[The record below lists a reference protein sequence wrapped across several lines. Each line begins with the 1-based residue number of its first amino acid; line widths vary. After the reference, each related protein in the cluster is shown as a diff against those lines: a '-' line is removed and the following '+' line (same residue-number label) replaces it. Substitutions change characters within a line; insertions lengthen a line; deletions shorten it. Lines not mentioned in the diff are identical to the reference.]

1 MKKKITAIVLVVLV
15 LALLTM
21 GMTLAYFTDE
31 KEAEN
36 VFVFGDISIDLEE
49 PGWKPGEDGG
59 EDDTVMED
67 VFPGMEFDKN
77 PFIRNTG
84 DADAYI
90 RMGVEINP
98 AVLLDLVGESA
109 PVTVAML
116 EEILVGEYGAGW
128 TFDRIETTA
137 DGTVIFWYNGG
148 LLVAGGASDYLFT
161 GVMIPADYK
170 SDNVET
176 IMGEGRIFGINVI
189 AQAIQTVGFNSAEE
203 AYAALDAEYQH

>member
-31 KEAEN
+31 KEAQN

-67 VFPGMEFDKN
+67 IFPGMDFTKD
-77 PFIRNTG
+77 PYIVNTG
-84 DADAYI
+84 DADAYV

-98 AVLLDLVGESA
+98 AVLQDLTGGTDEA
-109 PVTVAML
+109 AL
-116 EEILVGEYGAGW
+116 AKILKGLSGAGW
-128 TFDRIETTA
+128 TFDRMDTTA
-137 DGTVIFWYNGG
+137 DGTIVFWYNYGV
-148 LLVAGGASDYLFT
+148 LGAKAQTSALFT
-161 GVMIPADYK
+161 AVHIPEDYK